1 MMYTFL
7 LLLIF
12 LLEAMVGIL
21 SYVYQEQVYKELE
34 LNLNTTFSKSYSV
47 DADKTTAIDQMQ
59 TQFKCCGAIR
69 FEDWEYSQ
77 WYKNLKTSSNN
88 KVPDTCC
95 KSVAPGCGRRD
106 HPSNIHY
113 SGCIYRLSEE
123 IEDHLTIL
131 GAVGL
136 GICVLQ
142 IFGMVFSCCLYIKLK
157 DVMDY

>member
-1 MMYTFL
+1 MASGGLGSLPPPRNPVYYTFL

-34 LNLNTTFSKSYSV
+34 LNLNTTFSKSYSI

-113 SGCIYRLSEE
+113 SVSMGVINMF
-123 IEDHLTIL
+123 
-131 GAVGL
+131 
-136 GICVLQ
+136 IC
-142 IFGMVFSCCLYIKLK
+142 
-157 DVMDY
+157 D